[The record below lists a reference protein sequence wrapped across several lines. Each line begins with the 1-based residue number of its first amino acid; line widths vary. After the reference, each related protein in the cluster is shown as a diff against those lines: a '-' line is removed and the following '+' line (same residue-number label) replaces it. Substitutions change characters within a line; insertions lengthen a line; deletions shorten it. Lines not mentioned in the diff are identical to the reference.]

1 LGALSVSSNVVHL
14 PAAGRKLA
22 SWVAGFLEYTDGI
35 QSPEPFRR
43 WAAICAIAGAL
54 ERKVWIRSQGSDL
67 YPNLYVFLV
76 GPPGL
81 GKSNAL
87 HECEQ
92 LWRELGT
99 HNVAPV
105 SLTKAAF
112 IDELSRASRV
122 INQTKQINSLLVA
135 VGELGALIPGYD
147 PDFFNA
153 LTYLYD
159 GRHYEESRRTIKEP
173 IIIHEPLVNI
183 LACCTPSFLTGMM
196 PVQAWEQGFLARVII
211 IYSDDTTQIKPL
223 DLMDEV
229 KRQDEG
235 LKLALLHDLKEIASE
250 THYRKLQFT
259 QEAANL
265 MNNWHE
271 TKGPWSITDDS
282 KFGNGKLSHPRLQH
296 YNTRRTAHLLK
307 LCMIA
312 SCDRSNQDHITA
324 EDFRTALNWMFEAE
338 GHMPDIFIAMSS
350 GGDAQVINELY
361 HFIMSYNV
369 KNKGVPIPSHMV
381 YTFLSDKTS
390 ANSVTNII
398 SVMERSDMIK
408 STVWN
413 GLPAFLANNKG
424 I

>member
-1 LGALSVSSNVVHL
+1 MSSNVVHL
-14 PAAGRKLA
+14 PAQGRKLA
-22 SWVAGFLEYTDGI
+22 SWVAGFLEYTEGI

-54 ERKVWIRSQGSDL
+54 ERKVWIRSMKMDL

-112 IDELSRASRV
+112 IDELSHASRI

-173 IIIHEPLVNI
+173 IVIHEPLVNI
-183 LACCTPSFLTGMM
+183 LACCTPSFLTSLM
-196 PVQAWEQGFLARVII
+196 PIQAWEQGFLARVII
-211 IYSDDTTQIKPL
+211 IYSDDTTKIKPL
-223 DLMDEV
+223 DLMDDV

-235 LKLALLHDLKEIASE
+235 LRLALLHDLKEIASE

-259 QEAANL
+259 QEAATL
-265 MNNWHE
+265 MDNWHE
-271 TKGPWSITDDS
+271 SKGPWAITNDS
-282 KFGNGKLSHPRLQH
+282 KFGNGRLSHPRLQH
-296 YNTRRTAHLLK
+296 YNTRRSAHLLK

-324 EDFRTALNWMFEAE
+324 EDFRTALDWLFEAE
-338 GHMPDIFIAMSS
+338 GAMPDIFNAMAS

-361 HFIMSYNV
+361 HYILKYNAT
-369 KNKGVPIPSHMV
+369 NKGAPMPGHAV
-381 YTFLSDKTS
+381 YSYLSDKTS
-390 ANSVTNII
+390 ANSVNNII
-398 SVMERSDMIK
+398 SVMERSDMIRSLNFGGIMCYLAK
-408 STVWN
+408 DK
-413 GLPAFLANNKG
+413 GL
-424 I
+424 

>member
-1 LGALSVSSNVVHL
+1 MSGNVIPL
-14 PAAGRKLA
+14 PAQGRKLN
-22 SWVAGFLEYTDGI
+22 SWVAGFLTYTDGI
-35 QSPEPFRR
+35 QSPEAFRR

-54 ERKVWIRSQGSDL
+54 ERKVWIRSQGSEL

-112 IDELSRASRV
+112 IDELSRASRI
-122 INQTKQINSLLVA
+122 INQTHQINSLLVA
-135 VGELGALIPGYD
+135 VGELGALLPGYD

-159 GRHYEESRRTIKEP
+159 GRHYEESRRTVKDP

-183 LACCTPSFLTGMM
+183 LACCTPSFLTHLM
-196 PVQAWEQGFLARVII
+196 PIQAWEQGFLARVII
-211 IYSDDTTQIKPL
+211 IYCDDITQIKPL
-223 DLMDEV
+223 DLMDEA
-229 KRQDEG
+229 KPRDAGLRQ
-235 LKLALLHDLKEIASE
+235 ALLHDLKEIASE
-250 THYRKLQFT
+250 KNYRRLLFT
-259 QEAANL
+259 QQAADLLNH
-265 MNNWHE
+265 WHE
-271 TKGPWSITDDS
+271 GTGPWAEI
-282 KFGNGKLSHPRLQH
+282 GNGKLAHPRLQH

-312 SCDRSNQDHITA
+312 SCDRSNSDHITA
-324 EDFRTALNWMFEAE
+324 EDFQAAINWMTEAE
-338 GHMPDIFIAMSS
+338 SFMPNVFMAMSS
-350 GGDAQVINELY
+350 GGDAQVINELF
-361 HFIMSYNV
+361 HFILSYNV
-369 KNKGVPIPSHMV
+369 KHNGMPMPSHMV
-381 YTFLSDKTS
+381 YNFLHDKAS
-390 ANSVTNII
+390 ANSISNII

-408 STVWN
+408 STVWS
-413 GLPAFLANNKG
+413 GMPCFVARERGA
-424 I
+424 